1 MNNFQ
6 ESCFSVLG
14 VLLVFLLRGSCS
26 DADEDVVRKAVG
38 DSLEL
43 IADYPKDGLEALW
56 KYNETIFA
64 EYRNSDLQKA
74 KSELFNG
81 RLKMYKDNISVR
93 VTDLRLQDSGRF
105 SIVAEGKS
113 TQYKTKFIELHVHEL
128 VRDVQIEFSESWLQ
142 SKNICV
148 FDLQCLSS
156 GDPKPSYSWS
166 APQIQTRG
174 AHLNI
179 SLGPEENTTLTCTAN
194 NSYSANHTTRT
205 LVCTE
210 RAEDSS
216 VLPEQDAGFPLEY
229 WLIAV
234 GAGVGVVVV
243 VIFSTT
249 LAVCCRRRTIK
260 EKGESEAGITVYEDV
275 NIDGPAKNRSES
287 VANGMSIYETV
298 KDTKPSQ
305 NLPQTLYDKINYQ
318 RHPAASTSTSAGTS
332 CSFQEVL
339 IGPP

>member
-1 MNNFQ
+1 MNVLQ
-6 ESCFSVLG
+6 ESCCSILG
-14 VLLVFLLRGSCS
+14 VLLVFLLQGSCS
-26 DADEDVVRKAVG
+26 DPDTDVVRKAVG

-43 IADYPKDGLEALW
+43 IADYPKDDLEVLW

-64 EYRNSDLQKA
+64 EYRNRDFQKA
-74 KSELFNG
+74 KSVLFNE

-105 SIVAEGKS
+105 SIVGEGKYK
-113 TQYKTKFIELHVHEL
+113 QYNSKLIDLHVHEL

-179 SLGPEENTTLTCTAN
+179 SLRPAENTTLTCTAN

-210 RAEDSS
+210 RDEDSS
-216 VLPEQDAGFPLEY
+216 VFPEQNAGFPLEY
-229 WLIAV
+229 LLIAV
-234 GAGVGVVVV
+234 GVGVGVVVV

-249 LAVCCRRRTIK
+249 LAVCCRRRNIK

-275 NIDGPAKNRSES
+275 NIDGPAKKRSES

-318 RHPAASTSTSAGTS
+318 RHPAVSTSAGTS